1 MLLFVFV
8 SVKIV
13 HRKVQELSAYIRQFD
28 SHLLKIDKY
37 KRFCVLIRRTIKYVK
52 FTFTH
57 KSEYH
62 NCKSQDST
70 FKFSDPHLFTL
81 FDLHDGIVGEY
92 FFQVFGF
99 LAFKSIN
106 VS

>member
-8 SVKIV
+8 SVKIE
-13 HRKVQELSAYIRQFD
+13 HRELQELSAYIWQVD
-28 SHLLKIDKY
+28 SHLLKTDNFKS
-37 KRFCVLIRRTIKYVK
+37 FCVLIWRTIMYVQ
-52 FTFTH
+52 FTFT
-57 KSEYH
+57 H